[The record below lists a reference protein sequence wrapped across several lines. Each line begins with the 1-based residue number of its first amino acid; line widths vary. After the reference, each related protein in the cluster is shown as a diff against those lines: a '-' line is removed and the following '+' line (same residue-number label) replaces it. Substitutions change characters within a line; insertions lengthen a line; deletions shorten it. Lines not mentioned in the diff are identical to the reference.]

1 MAEHRPQQPDLWQQ
15 QSQLS
20 GGLQPE
26 RQGQRP
32 PGVPLLPLASLSS
45 AGGLLRRSEGLSFLW
60 GTCQQGLTF
69 PLYISSGLSQ
79 ARCNVAC
86 QPAAQS
92 TLESVLVQAA
102 PLCLCCR
109 RACAGSWGQLGIL

>member
-1 MAEHRPQQPDLWQQ
+1 MPQMAEHRPQQPDLWQQ

-45 AGGLLRRSEGLSFLW
+45 AGGLMRRSEGPSFLR
-60 GTCQQGLTF
+60 GTCLHGLTF
-69 PLYISSGLSQ
+69 TKEISSGLCQ
-79 ARCNVAC
+79 ACCDVAC
-86 QPAAQS
+86 QLAVQS
-92 TLESVLVQAA
+92 TRESVLVQAV
-102 PLCLCCR
+102 PLCKP
-109 RACAGSWGQLGIL
+109 